1 MPNSPVFLV
10 INGREREAEKVLKM
24 LGYGETALQDIQES
38 LAKTN
43 QGTSRW
49 EIITSIFTERHNR
62 TPFIYGMVLMTFFQV
77 SQPWKLFSVFSGNKL
92 FLALSGNFQCT
103 AYPVLIGRV
112 NDLLKDSGSL
122 LSETVQSVI
131 LGTVLVTAAS
141 VSIIL
146 SKKCKRRTLL
156 ITSALGVSMS
166 LFGLGVFYYLKQM
179 GLTDGL
185 GWLPILTFVIYI
197 CFFMVI
203 NHFSTTYASMIIMNL
218 KNYRKMFSVTTIKW

>member
-1 MPNSPVFLV
+1 MFN
-10 INGREREAEKVLKM
+10 
-24 LGYGETALQDIQES
+24 ES
-38 LAKTN
+38 
-43 QGTSRW
+43 
-49 EIITSIFTERHNR
+49 
-62 TPFIYGMVLMTFFQV
+62 
-77 SQPWKLFSVFSGNKL
+77 KL

-203 NHFSTTYASMIIMNL
+203 NYFLTTYAFMISHSRRIMTFE
-218 KNYRKMFSVTTIKW
+218 RVRDR